1 MELTDI
7 QRLAVAEA
15 MGKAIKDM
23 TNPRGGAH
31 GAPTLRTEADDALRA
46 DFEADGT
53 DRRRIVING
62 TEVGTLSA
70 RLSKPESGTRVAMTD
85 TGLFVRWLR
94 ESDGGFDALWRL
106 VTASKT
112 NQAVIDAAT
121 ADGELPDGCRVES
134 YDKPQT
140 WLGTALR
147 VDPKK
152 VGAALGAELPSAVVG
167 LLGGG
172 SQDGDQGHVH

>member
-1 MELTDI
+1 MELSDL

-15 MGKAIKDM
+15 MGKAIRGM
-23 TNPRGGAH
+23 TDPRGGAH
-31 GAPTLRTEADDALRA
+31 GAPTLRTECDDALRA
-46 DFEADGT
+46 DFEQDGT

-70 RLSKPESGTRVAMTD
+70 RLSKPESGTRVVMD
-85 TGLFVRWLR
+85 KDYDLVDWLR
-94 ESDGGFDALWRL
+94 HSDGGFDALLRL
-106 VTASKT
+106 VRDGKT
-112 NQAVIDAAT
+112 RDAIIAAAT

-134 YDKPQT
+134 YDKPQA
-140 WLGTALR
+140 WLGTTLR

-167 LLGGG
+167 LLGGADG
-172 SQDGDQGHVH
+172 QD

>member
-31 GAPTLRTEADDALRA
+31 GAPTLRTECDDALRA

-62 TEVGTLSA
+62 QEVGTLSA
-70 RLSKPESGTRVAMTD
+70 RLSKPESGTRVVMVKD
-85 TGLFVRWLR
+85 FDLVDWLR
-94 ESDGGFDALWRL
+94 HSDGGFDALLRL
-106 VTASKT
+106 VRDPKT
-112 NQAVIDAAT
+112 RDAVIAAAT
-121 ADGELPDGCRVES
+121 ADGELPEGCRVES
-134 YDKPQT
+134 YDKPQA
-140 WLGTALR
+140 WLGTTLR
-147 VDPKK
+147 VSVLK
-152 VGAALGAELPSAVVG
+152 VGAALGGELPSAVVG

-172 SQDGDQGHVH
+172 QE

>member
-1 MELTDI
+1 MTELTDI

-31 GAPTLRTEADDALRA
+31 GAPTLRTECDDALRY
-46 DFEADGT
+46 DFEASGT
-53 DRRRIVING
+53 DRRRISING
-62 TEVGTLSA
+62 QEVGTLSA
-70 RLSKPESGTRVAMTD
+70 RISKPESGTRVAMTD

-94 ESDGGFDALWRL
+94 ESDGGYDALWRL
-106 VTASKT
+106 ATASKT
-112 NQAVIDAAT
+112 HQAVLDAAT
-121 ADGELPDGCRVES
+121 ADGELPDGCRVEDYENPS
-134 YDKPQT
+134 A
-140 WLGTALR
+140 WLGTTLR
-147 VDPKK
+147 VDVKK

-172 SQDGDQGHVH
+172 DA

>member
-31 GAPTLRTEADDALRA
+31 GAPTLRTECDDALRA

-140 WLGTALR
+140 WLGTTLR
-147 VDPKK
+147 VSVPK
-152 VGAALGAELPSAVVG
+152 VGAALGGELPSAVVG

-172 SQDGDQGHVH
+172 EE

>member
-1 MELTDI
+1 MLGKALDMELTDI

-15 MGKAIKDM
+15 MGKAIKDV

-31 GAPTLRTEADDALRA
+31 GAPTLRTECDDALRQMY
-46 DFEADGT
+46 EEEGV

-94 ESDGGFDALWRL
+94 ESDGGYDALWRL
-106 VTASKT
+106 VTSSKT

-134 YDKPQT
+134 YEKPAT

-152 VGAALGAELPSAVVG
+152 VGAALGAELPSAVIG

-172 SQDGDQGHVH
+172 E

>member
-1 MELTDI
+1 MELNDL

-15 MGKAIKDM
+15 MGKAIKEM

-31 GAPTLRTEADDALRA
+31 GAPTLRTECDDALRQMY
-46 DFEADGT
+46 ETEGV
-53 DRRRIVING
+53 DRKRIVING

-70 RLSKPESGTRVAMTD
+70 RLSKQESGTRVVVDDEKA
-85 TGLFVRWLR
+85 FVRWLMAG
-94 ESDGGFDALWRL
+94 DGGEDAIWRL
-106 VTASKT
+106 IHDTKT
-112 NQAVIDAAT
+112 RDAVIAAAT

-134 YDKPQT
+134 YDKLSQ
-140 WLGTALR
+140 WLGTTLR
-147 VDPKK
+147 VSVPK

-172 SQDGDQGHVH
+172 QE

>member
-1 MELTDI
+1 MELSDL

-15 MGKAIKDM
+15 MGKAIKDV

-31 GAPTLRTEADDALRA
+31 GAPTLRTECDDALRK
-46 DFEADGT
+46 DFEESGT

-70 RLSKPESGTRVAMTD
+70 RLSKPESGTRVVMSD
-85 TGLFVRWLR
+85 TGAFVRWLR
-94 ESDGGFDALWRL
+94 ESDGGYDAIWRL

-134 YDKPQT
+134 YDKPQA
-140 WLGTALR
+140 WLGTTLR
-147 VDPKK
+147 VSVPK
-152 VGAALGAELPSAVVG
+152 VGAALGGELPSAVAG
-167 LLGGG
+167 LLAGGA
-172 SQDGDQGHVH
+172 V

>member
-1 MELTDI
+1 MELNDL

-15 MGKAIKDM
+15 MGKAIKDV

-31 GAPTLRTEADDALRA
+31 GAPTLRTECDDALRQMY
-46 DFEADGT
+46 EAEGV
-53 DRRRIVING
+53 DRKRIVING

-70 RLSKPESGTRVAMTD
+70 RLSKPESGTRVSMSD
-85 TGLFVRWLR
+85 TGEFVRWLR
-94 ESDGGFDALWRL
+94 ESDGGRDALGRL
-106 VTASKT
+106 LADPKT
-112 NQAVIDAAT
+112 RQAIVAAAT

-134 YDKPQT
+134 YERPAS
-140 WLGTALR
+140 WLGTTLR

-172 SQDGDQGHVH
+172 DE

>member
-1 MELTDI
+1 MTELTDI

-46 DFEADGT
+46 DFEASGT

-62 TEVGTLSA
+62 VEVGTLSA
-70 RLSKPESGTRVAMTD
+70 RLSKPESGTRVVMD
-85 TGLFVRWLR
+85 KDFDFVDWLR
-94 ESDGGFDALWRL
+94 HSDGGFDALLLL
-106 VTASKT
+106 VRDPKT
-112 NQAVIDAAT
+112 RDAIIAAAT
-121 ADGELPDGCRVES
+121 ADGELPDGCRVEA
-134 YDKPQT
+134 YERPAT

-147 VDPKK
+147 VDVKK

-172 SQDGDQGHVH
+172 EA

>member
-1 MELTDI
+1 MTELTDI

-31 GAPTLRTEADDALRA
+31 GAPTLRTECDDALRKMY
-46 DFEADGT
+46 EEEGV
-53 DRRRIVING
+53 DRKRIVING
-62 TEVGTLSA
+62 QEVGTLSA
-70 RLSKPESGTRVAMTD
+70 RLSKPESGTRVSMSD
-85 TGLFVRWLR
+85 TGEFVRWLR

-106 VTASKT
+106 VTSSKT

-121 ADGELPDGCRVES
+121 ADGELPDGCRVEGYERPS
-134 YDKPQT
+134 A
-140 WLGTALR
+140 WLGTTLR
-147 VDPKK
+147 VDVKK

-172 SQDGDQGHVH
+172 EE

>member
-15 MGKAIKDM
+15 MGKAIKDV

-31 GAPTLRTEADDALRA
+31 GAPTLRTECDDALRRMY
-46 DFEADGT
+46 ETEGV

-62 TEVGTLSA
+62 QEVGTLSA
-70 RLSKPESGTRVAMTD
+70 RLSKPESGTRVVID
-85 TGLFVRWLR
+85 KDFDLVDWLR
-94 ESDGGFDALWRL
+94 HSDGGFDALLRL
-106 VTASKT
+106 VRDPKT
-112 NQAVIDAAT
+112 RDAIIAAAT

-134 YDKPQT
+134 YEKPAT

-147 VDPKK
+147 VSVPK
-152 VGAALGAELPSAVVG
+152 VGAALGAELPSAVMG

-172 SQDGDQGHVH
+172 DGQD

>member
-7 QRLAVAEA
+7 QRLAVVEA

-31 GAPTLRTEADDALRA
+31 GAPTLRTECDDALREMY
-46 DFEADGT
+46 EAEGV
-53 DRRRIVING
+53 DRKRIVING
-62 TEVGTLSA
+62 VEVGTLSA
-70 RLSKPESGTRVAMTD
+70 RLSKPESGTRVVMED

-94 ESDGGFDALWRL
+94 ESDGGYDALWHL
-106 VTASKT
+106 VTAGKT
-112 NQAVIDAAT
+112 HQAVLDAAT
-121 ADGELPDGCRVES
+121 ADGELPDGCRVEG
-134 YDKPQT
+134 YEKPAA
-140 WLGTALR
+140 WLGTTLR
-147 VDPKK
+147 VDVKK

-172 SQDGDQGHVH
+172 GE

>member
-1 MELTDI
+1 MELNDL

-15 MGKAIKDM
+15 MGKAIKDV

-31 GAPTLRTEADDALRA
+31 GAPTLRTECDDALRQMY
-46 DFEADGT
+46 ETEGV
-53 DRRRIVING
+53 DRKRIVING

-70 RLSKPESGTRVAMTD
+70 RLSKPESGTRVVVDDESA
-85 TGLFVRWLR
+85 FVRWLR
-94 ESDGGFDALWRL
+94 ESDGGYDALWRL

-112 NQAVIDAAT
+112 NQAVLDAAT
-121 ADGELPDGCRVES
+121 ADGELPDGCRVED
-134 YDKPQT
+134 YEKPAA

-167 LLGGG
+167 LLGGADG
-172 SQDGDQGHVH
+172 QD

>member
-1 MELTDI
+1 MTELTDI

-31 GAPTLRTEADDALRA
+31 GAPTLRTECDDALRQMY
-46 DFEADGT
+46 EAEGV
-53 DRRRIVING
+53 DRKRIVING
-62 TEVGTLSA
+62 QEVGTLSA
-70 RLSKPESGTRVAMTD
+70 RVSKPESGTRVVMD
-85 TGLFVRWLR
+85 NDSDFVDWLR
-94 ESDGGFDALWRL
+94 HSDGGFDALLRL
-106 VTASKT
+106 VHDGKT
-112 NQAVIDAAT
+112 RDAIISAAT

-134 YDKPQT
+134 YDKPAA

-147 VDPKK
+147 VDTKK
-152 VGAALGAELPSAVVG
+152 VGAALGAELPSAVAG

-172 SQDGDQGHVH
+172 EE

>member
-31 GAPTLRTEADDALRA
+31 GAPTLRTECDDALRKMY
-46 DFEADGT
+46 EEEGV
-53 DRRRIVING
+53 DRKRIVING
-62 TEVGTLSA
+62 QEVGTLSA
-70 RLSKPESGTRVAMTD
+70 RLSKPESGTRVVMCND
-85 TGLFVRWLR
+85 FDLVNWLR
-94 ESDGGFDALWRL
+94 DTDGGFDALLRL
-106 VTASKT
+106 VRDPKTHDAIIAS
-112 NQAVIDAAT
+112 AT
-121 ADGELPDGCRVES
+121 EDGELPDGCRVER
-134 YDKPQT
+134 YDKPSA
-140 WLGTALR
+140 WLGTTLR
-147 VDPKK
+147 VDVKK

-172 SQDGDQGHVH
+172 EE

>member
-1 MELTDI
+1 MELNDL

-31 GAPTLRTEADDALRA
+31 GAPTLRTECDDALRA
-46 DFEADGT
+46 DFEVSGT

-62 TEVGTLSA
+62 QEVGTLSA
-70 RLSKPESGTRVAMTD
+70 RLSKSESGTRV
-85 TGLFVRWLR
+85 VV
-94 ESDGGFDALWRL
+94 SDGGELLYWLRNSDGGRDALGRL
-106 VTASKT
+106 LADPKT
-112 NQAVIDAAT
+112 RQAIVDAAT

-134 YDKPQT
+134 YEKPAA
-140 WLGTALR
+140 WLGTTLR

-152 VGAALGAELPSAVVG
+152 VGAALGAELPSAVAG
-167 LLGGG
+167 LLGGADG
-172 SQDGDQGHVH
+172 QD

>member
-31 GAPTLRTEADDALRA
+31 GAPTLRTECDDALRA
-46 DFEADGT
+46 DFEESGT

-62 TEVGTLSA
+62 QEVGTLSA

-94 ESDGGFDALWRL
+94 ESDGGYDAIWRL

-112 NQAVIDAAT
+112 HQAVLDAAT
-121 ADGELPDGCRVES
+121 ADGELPDGCHIED
-134 YDKPQT
+134 YDKPSA
-140 WLGTALR
+140 WLGTTLR
-147 VDPKK
+147 VSVPK
-152 VGAALGAELPSAVVG
+152 VGVALGAELPSAVVG

-172 SQDGDQGHVH
+172 DA

>member
-1 MELTDI
+1 MELNDL

-15 MGKAIKDM
+15 MGKAIKDV

-31 GAPTLRTEADDALRA
+31 GAPTLRTECDDALRQMY
-46 DFEADGT
+46 EEEGV
-53 DRRRIVING
+53 DRKRIVING
-62 TEVGTLSA
+62 QEVGTLSA
-70 RLSKPESGTRVAMTD
+70 RLSKPESGTRVSMSD
-85 TGLFVRWLR
+85 TGEFVRWLR

-106 VTASKT
+106 VTSSKT

-134 YDKPQT
+134 YDRPST

-147 VDPKK
+147 VDVRK

-172 SQDGDQGHVH
+172 EE

>member
-1 MELTDI
+1 MTELSDI

-15 MGKAIKDM
+15 MGKAIRDV
-23 TNPRGGAH
+23 TNPRGGTH
-31 GAPTLRTEADDALRA
+31 GAPTLRTECDDALREMY
-46 DFEADGT
+46 EAEGV

-62 TEVGTLSA
+62 QEVGTLSA
-70 RLSKPESGTRVAMTD
+70 SLSKPESGTRIAMTD

-94 ESDGGFDALWRL
+94 ESDGGYDALWRL
-106 VTASKT
+106 VTSSKT
-112 NQAVIDAAT
+112 HQAVLDAAT
-121 ADGELPDGCRVES
+121 ADGELPDGCRVEG
-134 YDKPQT
+134 YDKPAA

-172 SQDGDQGHVH
+172 DGQD